1 MISERRKTYNSGSSI
16 GGNMNEI
23 TTTAPEIKECHQI
36 TIDEYFLAKQEITNR
51 LKNMSEDYIVIGFY
65 LRQIKDT
72 QAYVQEG
79 FNNLKDFAKSEF
91 NLSESQVSR
100 FININMKF
108 SKWGCSKEIASEYK
122 GFGVGKLSEMI
133 TMSEEDRKLVTV
145 GTTVSQIRDIKQF
158 NREAE
163 EMAAA
168 QVEEQIPGQQ
178 NVEETIAMYE
188 SGEIPSGGTGGVET
202 VVAEIVAPAPM
213 IQENARTYNDLETV
227 LIEFF
232 RDKKELLNS
241 IYAMS
246 TSKIEDIVEQIN
258 PSGNLTF
265 RYKMYM
271 LFMYEYG
278 SGVILKKM
286 GADNRNYTWPDVI
299 QSIVDIYKDTYT
311 DHDSVHQNF
320 YGEETKEKES
330 GSSAG
335 DNSKATTEKKQT
347 ADEASKEGTHEVKRE
362 GTEGATPTVE
372 EGQTNNASLQT
383 EKIGG
388 ENADASGSS
397 AGQAEESADTVESK
411 LGEAPWSTSKERL
424 QELQAKINAKEIVSA
439 FEYYEYIHE
448 KPLYARISD
457 IIDGDDTT
465 VNKTVNISA
474 ELKEIIDKYVEYR
487 LFAERQQ

>member
-1 MISERRKTYNSGSSI
+1 
-16 GGNMNEI
+16 MNEI
-23 TTTAPEIKECHQI
+23 TTTAPEIKEWHQI

-51 LKNMSEDYIVIGFY
+51 LKNMSEDYIVIGYY

-100 FININMKF
+100 FIAINQKF

-163 EMAAA
+163 ELAAV
-168 QVEEQIPGQQ
+168 QPEEQIPVQL
-178 NVEETIAMYE
+178 NVEETITMYE
-188 SGEIPSGGTGGVET
+188 SGEIPSGGAVET
-202 VVAEIVAPAPM
+202 VVAEIVQPARVYS
-213 IQENARTYNDLETV
+213 NLETV

-241 IYAMS
+241 IYGLS
-246 TSKIEDIVEQIN
+246 LSNVEDVVEQIN
-258 PSGNLTF
+258 PSGNIMF
-265 RYKMYM
+265 RHKALM

-286 GADNRNYTWPDVI
+286 VGDKETYSWSDVI
-299 QSIVDIYKDTYT
+299 QTIVNIYKDTYT

-330 GSSAG
+330 GSSAR
-335 DNSKATTEKKQT
+335 DNSKATTEKKPT
-347 ADEASKEGTHEVKRE
+347 ADEAGKKTSYDDETSGV
-362 GTEGATPTVE
+362 EGATSATE
-372 EGQTNNASLQT
+372 EGQTDNASLQT
-383 EKIGG
+383 EEIAG
-388 ENADASGSS
+388 EVTDEVAGDV
-397 AGQAEESADTVESK
+397 GQAEEPANTVESK

-424 QELQAKINAKEIVSA
+424 QELQAKINAKEIVTA

-448 KPLYARISD
+448 KPLSDRLYD

-465 VNKTVNISA
+465 VNKTVNIGS
-474 ELKEIIDKYVEYR
+474 EISKLIDKYVEYR
-487 LFAERQQ
+487 LFAEKQ

>member
-1 MISERRKTYNSGSSI
+1 
-16 GGNMNEI
+16 MNEI
-23 TTTAPEIKECHQI
+23 TTTAPEIKEWHQI
-36 TIDEYFLAKQEITNR
+36 TMDEYFLAKQEITNR
-51 LKNMSEDYIVIGFY
+51 LKNMSEDYIVIGYY

-163 EMAAA
+163 ELAAE
-168 QVEEQIPGQQ
+168 QQEEQIPGQQ

-188 SGEIPSGGTGGVET
+188 SGEIPSGGTVET
-202 VVAEIVAPAPM
+202 VVAEIVEPAR
-213 IQENARTYNDLETV
+213 AYSDLETV

-232 RDKKELLNS
+232 RDKKDLLNS
-241 IYAMS
+241 IYGLS
-246 TSKIEDIVEQIN
+246 LSNVEDVVEQIN
-258 PSGNLTF
+258 PSGNIMF
-265 RYKMYM
+265 RYKTFM

-286 GADNRNYTWPDVI
+286 VGDKETYSWPDVI
-299 QSIVDIYKDTYT
+299 QTIVNIYKDTYT
-311 DHDSVHQNF
+311 DHESVHQNF
-320 YGEETKEKES
+320 YGVEVKEEVKEKEN
-330 GSSAG
+330 GSSAR
-335 DNSKATTEKKQT
+335 DNGKTTTEKKST
-347 ADEASKEGTHEVKRE
+347 ADEGSKKTSHDDETSRV
-362 GTEGATPTVE
+362 EGATSATE
-372 EGQTNNASLQT
+372 EGQTDNASLQT
-383 EKIGG
+383 EEIAG
-388 ENADASGSS
+388 EVADEV
-397 AGQAEESADTVESK
+397 AGDVGQDEEPADTVESK

-424 QELQAKINAKEIVSA
+424 QELQTKINAKEIVTA
-439 FEYYEYIHE
+439 FEYYEYIYE
-448 KPLYARISD
+448 TPLYGKLNE
-457 IIDGDDTT
+457 IIDGDDTAI
-465 VNKTVNISA
+465 NKSLNIGS
-474 ELKEIIDKYVEYR
+474 EIQRLIDKYVEYR
-487 LFAERQQ
+487 LFTERQQ